1 MVYSQV
7 KITAF
12 LKKDIKFTQCGEIIG
27 KVVSKAML
35 LDEELKLMHQKRE
48 YKYVYNN
55 LYPIERT
62 GIYEEG
68 RVYIFNIRS
77 FNKKFI
83 SKIKKLLTK
92 VDSEFMKILAVE
104 ENSVKQKHITELYTM
119 TPVIVTVNNKPWLL
133 DDGDLMLLQK
143 RLQDNL
149 EKKYKEIF
157 GQTLNIKENFI
168 QGIEILNKKPMVFE
182 YKGIK
187 LLGNKVK
194 IAVNEDEQSQ
204 KLAFIATGM
213 GLGEKGSS
221 LGAGYCYAHY
231 L

>member
-12 LKKDIKFTQCGEIIG
+12 LKRNIKFTQSGEVIG
-27 KVVSKAML
+27 KIISKAML
-35 LDEELKLMHQKRE
+35 LDEELKTMHKNRE

-55 LYPIERT
+55 LYPVEKT

-83 SKIKKLLTK
+83 SKIKKLLSK
-92 VDSEFMKILAVE
+92 VDSEFMRILAVE
-104 ENSVKQKHITELYTM
+104 ENLIKQKHITELYTM

-133 DDGDLMLLQK
+133 NDGDLMLLQK

-157 GQTLNIKENFI
+157 GQELDTKQSFI
-168 QGIEILNKKPMVFE
+168 QGIEILNKKPMAFE

-194 IAVNEDEQSQ
+194 VVVNEDEQSQ

-221 LGAGYCYAHY
+221 VGAGYCYAHY

>member
-12 LKKDIKFTQCGEIIG
+12 LKKNIKFTQSGEVIG
-27 KVVSKAML
+27 KIISKAML
-35 LDEELKLMHQKRE
+35 LDEELKAMHKNRE

-55 LYPIERT
+55 LYPVEKT

-83 SKIKKLLTK
+83 SKIKKLLSK
-92 VDSEFMKILAVE
+92 VNSEFMRILAVE
-104 ENSVKQKHITELYTM
+104 ENSINQKYITELYTM

-133 DDGDLMLLQK
+133 NDGDLMFFQK

-157 GQTLNIKENFI
+157 GQELDTKQSFI
-168 QGIEILNKKPMVFE
+168 QGIEILNEKPMVFQ

-194 IAVNEDEQSQ
+194 IVVNEDEQSQ

-221 LGAGYCYAHY
+221 VGAGYCHAHY

>member
-1 MVYSQV
+1 M

-12 LKKDIKFTQCGEIIG
+12 LKRNIKFTQSGEVIG
-27 KVVSKAML
+27 KIISKAML
-35 LDEELKLMHQKRE
+35 LDEELKTMHKNRE

-55 LYPIERT
+55 LYPVEKT

-83 SKIKKLLTK
+83 SKIKKLLSK
-92 VDSEFMKILAVE
+92 VDSEFMRILAVE
-104 ENSVKQKHITELYTM
+104 ENLIKQKHITELYTM

-133 DDGDLMLLQK
+133 NDGDLMLLQK

-157 GQTLNIKENFI
+157 GQELDTKQSFI
-168 QGIEILNKKPMVFE
+168 QGIEILNKKPMAFE

-194 IAVNEDEQSQ
+194 VVVNEDEQSQ

-221 LGAGYCYAHY
+221 VGAGYCYAHY

>member
-12 LKKDIKFTQCGEIIG
+12 LKKNIKFTQSGEVIG
-27 KVVSKAML
+27 KIISKAML
-35 LDEELKLMHQKRE
+35 MDEELKAMHKNRE

-55 LYPIERT
+55 LYPVEKT

-68 RVYIFNIRS
+68 RVYIYNIRS
-77 FNKKFI
+77 FNKKFT
-83 SKIKKLLTK
+83 SKIKKLLSK
-92 VDSEFMKILAVE
+92 VDSEFMRILAIE
-104 ENSVKQKHITELYTM
+104 ENSIKQKHIMALYTM

-133 DDGDLMLLQK
+133 ENGDLIFLQK

-157 GQTLNIKENFI
+157 GQTLDIKQNFI
-168 QGIEILNKKPMVFE
+168 QGIEVLNKKPMVFQ

-187 LLGNKVK
+187 LLGNKFK
-194 IAVNEDEQSQ
+194 ILVNEDEQSQ

-221 LGAGYCYAHY
+221 LGAGYCHAHY